1 MNIKFLVPTVAALG
15 LLTTVS
21 GCTTAV
27 GAAGSAL
34 AGSAASG
41 MLASGGNKAR
51 FSRQSCDELE
61 KEVAGAQRSMMNPT
75 NIPFARS
82 YIKDV
87 KEVAAEKECAFVATD
102 ETEVAETDA
111 EAETETP
118 ATE

>member
-1 MNIKFLVPTVAALG
+1 MTIKFLVPTVAALG
-15 LLTTVS
+15 LLTIVS

-41 MLASGGNKAR
+41 ALASGGNKAR

-61 KEVAGAQRSMMNPT
+61 KEVAGAQRSMMNPM

-87 KEVAAEKECAFVATD
+87 KEVAAGKECAFVATD
-102 ETEVAETDA
+102 ETEVAETDT
-111 EAETETP
+111 EAQSTE
-118 ATE
+118 

>member
-41 MLASGGNKAR
+41 ALASGGNKAR
-51 FSRQSCDELE
+51 FSRQSCEELE
-61 KEVAGAQRSMMNPT
+61 KEVAGAKRSMMNPA

-87 KEVAAEKECAFVATD
+87 KEVAAEKECAFVAPD
-102 ETEVAETDA
+102 EAETA
-111 EAETETP
+111 EAEPT

>member
-1 MNIKFLVPTVAALG
+1 MSKKLLLTTVLSLG
-15 LLTTVS
+15 LLTSVS
-21 GCTTAV
+21 GCSTAV

-41 MLASGGNKAR
+41 ALASGGNKAR
-51 FSRQSCDELE
+51 FSRQSCEELE
-61 KEVAGAQRSMMNPT
+61 KEIAGAQRSMMNPT

-102 ETEVAETDA
+102 ETEAAE
-111 EAETETP
+111 
-118 ATE
+118 

>member
-1 MNIKFLVPTVAALG
+1 MTKKLLLTTALSLG
-15 LLTTVS
+15 LLTAVS

-41 MLASGGNKAR
+41 ALASGGNKAR
-51 FSRQSCDELE
+51 FSRQSCEELE
-61 KEVAGAQRSMMNPT
+61 KEIAGAQRSMMNPT

-102 ETEVAETDA
+102 ETEAAE
-111 EAETETP
+111 
-118 ATE
+118 

>member
-15 LLTTVS
+15 LLTAVS

-41 MLASGGNKAR
+41 ALASGGNKAR
-51 FSRQSCDELE
+51 FSRQSCEELE
-61 KEVAGAQRSMMNPT
+61 KEVAGAKRSMMNPA
-75 NIPFARS
+75 NIPYARS
-82 YIKDV
+82 YIKQA
-87 KEVAAEKECAFVATD
+87 KAVAAEKECAFVATD
-102 ETEVAETDA
+102 ETEA
-111 EAETETP
+111 AETETEAT